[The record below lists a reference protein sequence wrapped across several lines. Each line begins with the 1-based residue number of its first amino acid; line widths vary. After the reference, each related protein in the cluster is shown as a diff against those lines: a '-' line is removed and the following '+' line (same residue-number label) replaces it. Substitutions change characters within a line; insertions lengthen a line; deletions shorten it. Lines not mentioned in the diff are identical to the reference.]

1 MTLGYGI
8 PLSEVRSAVSI
19 ALAEDVGYGDVTTL
33 VTVRASTLAAAHIVA
48 EESGI
53 VAGIPAAIETFN
65 QVDPNLHVEV
75 RRQDGSPCEP
85 GTVLMEMEG
94 AARSILTGE
103 RVALNFLQ
111 RLSGIATLTY
121 RYVEAAKPYPVRIVN
136 TRKTTPGLR
145 ALERYA
151 VLVGGG
157 ENHRFGLF
165 DAVLIKDN
173 HILASGSITKAI
185 ASARQYAPHTMS
197 ITVECESLAQV
208 DEAIASRP
216 DIILLDNMDAD
227 TLKIAVEKAHAACL
241 KAEVSGG
248 IELEAI
254 PAIAVSGAD
263 IISVGA
269 LTHSAPSLDISMD
282 LHKVRIQSVA
292 APPPR

>member
-33 VTVRASTLAAAHIVA
+33 VTVRASTVAAARIVA

-65 QVDPNLHVEV
+65 QVDPNLRIEV
-75 RRQDGSPCEP
+75 RRQEGSPCEP
-85 GTVLMEMEG
+85 GTILMEMEG

-103 RVALNFLQ
+103 RIALNFLQ
-111 RLSGIATLTY
+111 RLSGIATLTN

-173 HILASGSITKAI
+173 HILASGSITKAVE
-185 ASARQYAPHTMS
+185 SARKFAPHTMT

-241 KAEVSGG
+241 KVEVSGG
-248 IELEAI
+248 IELDAI
-254 PAIAVSGAD
+254 PTIAVSGAD

-282 LHKVRIQSVA
+282 LHKVRIQQGVA
-292 APPPR
+292 SPP